1 MKFDNGTVVV
11 VDDDRDSRDS
21 IAALVAQAGLSTE
34 TYASAEDFLAARIP
48 QRPAC
53 IVADVRMLGM
63 SGLEMMER
71 LNERGVRV
79 PIILVTAHADTPTIV
94 KGMKLGAMT
103 ALDKPCR
110 ESELWDAIAAA
121 LQEDSTRLEAD
132 RQLREL
138 EQRMQQLTADEEE
151 VLRLLVTGESNKSI
165 ARTLEIGLRTV
176 ESRRHSISAKLGAN
190 SLADLVRIVVATR
203 PQWKP

>member
-1 MKFDNGTVVV
+1 MKFENGTVVV
-11 VDDDRDSRDS
+11 IDDDRDARES
-21 IAALVAQAGLSTE
+21 IAALVAQTGLSTE
-34 TYASAEDFLAARIP
+34 AYASAEDFLCAKLP

-63 SGLEMMER
+63 SGLDLLET
-71 LNERGVRV
+71 LNQRQVRV
-79 PIILVTAHADTPTIV
+79 PVILVTAHADTPTIV

-121 LQEDSTRLEAD
+121 LQEDSIRLVAD

-138 EQRMQQLTADEEE
+138 DKRMGQLTPEEAE

-165 ARTLEIGLRTV
+165 ARRLEIGLRTV
-176 ESRRHSISAKLGAN
+176 ESRRHSIAIKLGAN
-190 SLADLVRIVVATR
+190 TLPDLVRIVVATR
-203 PQWKP
+203 PAWTQ

>member
-1 MKFDNGTVVV
+1 MKFENGTLVV
-11 VDDDRDSRDS
+11 VDDDRDSRES

-34 TYASAEDFLAARIP
+34 VFASAEDFLAAP
-48 QRPAC
+48 LPKRPAC

-63 SGLEMMER
+63 SGLEMLEQ
-71 LNERGVRV
+71 LNQRGVRV
-79 PIILVTAHADTPTIV
+79 PVILVTAHADTPTIV

-121 LQEDSTRLEAD
+121 LQEDSIRLVAD

-138 EQRMQQLTADEEE
+138 DMRMSQLTPDESE
-151 VLRLLVTGESNKSI
+151 VLRLLVAGESNKSI
-165 ARTLEIGLRTV
+165 ARQLEIGLRTV
-176 ESRRHSISAKLGAN
+176 ESRRHSISTKLGAN

-203 PQWKP
+203 PNWTQ